1 MQERIPDILFSL
13 PSFSQASEQRQV
25 QRKEHMHMAANSTTG
40 QTPTVSAAQK
50 LTPYDLAIGILA
62 IISLIILVVI
72 IFVPLPSSTVD
83 TLNTLENLLCVVFL
97 FDFLRSLR
105 LAPNKWNYF
114 LRGGGWLDLLGSLP
128 FSRLAVFRVARLF
141 RVVRV
146 MRTLK
151 GNDFR
156 RMLTQRLAQNTLLFT
171 FVVALILI
179 FLDGGFVLFVEK
191 GAPHANITTYPNA
204 IWWAFVTITTVGY
217 GDYYPVT
224 TLGRTGAIILM
235 FSGLGIIGVLS
246 SYLATTFIS
255 LQSRSNERGEDGKE
269 HGENNEQDE
278 DDSSGRDAELVAI
291 REELAALRTLFEEHY
306 QPQ

>member
-1 MQERIPDILFSL
+1 
-13 PSFSQASEQRQV
+13 
-25 QRKEHMHMAANSTTG
+25 MAAKSTTG
-40 QTPTVSAAQK
+40 QTPTVSAANK
-50 LTPYDLAIGILA
+50 LTTYDLAIGLLA
-62 IISLIILVVI
+62 IFSLVILVLL
-72 IFVPLPSSTVD
+72 IFVPLQPSTEDV
-83 TLNTLENLLCVVFL
+83 LNTLENLLCVVFL
-97 FDFLRSLR
+97 FDFLRSLFR
-105 LAPNKWNYF
+105 APKKWSYF

-128 FSRLAVFRVARLF
+128 FSKFAVFRVARLF

-156 RMLTQRLAQNTLLFT
+156 RMLTQRLAQSTLLFT

-179 FLDGGFVLFVEK
+179 ISDSAFVLYVEK
-191 GAPHANITTYPNA
+191 GAPHANITTYPIA

-235 FSGLGIIGVLS
+235 FFGLGIIGVLS

-255 LQSRSNERGEDGKE
+255 LQSRSSERGEAGKE
-269 HGENNEQDE
+269 DGENDDAEDNEQDE

-291 REELAALRTLFEEHY
+291 REELAALRKLFEEHY